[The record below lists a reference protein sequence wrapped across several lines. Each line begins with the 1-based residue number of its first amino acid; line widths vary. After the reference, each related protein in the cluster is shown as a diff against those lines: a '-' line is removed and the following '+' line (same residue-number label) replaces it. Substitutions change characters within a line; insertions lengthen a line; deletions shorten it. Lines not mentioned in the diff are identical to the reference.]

1 MINSKDVLGTAKI
14 KKKNLTHQ
22 QHRDARQQKD
32 ITARLAITA
41 IIMICFSVS
50 FSSFSLIGPSVSGSS
65 VTKGLSIYYVIR
77 YMGGGVFPIYYNIT

>member
-1 MINSKDVLGTAKI
+1 MIKSKDVLGTTKI

-50 FSSFSLIGPSVSGSS
+50 FSSLGPSVSGSS
-65 VTKGLSIYYVIR
+65 VSIIE
-77 YMGGGVFPIYYNIT
+77 ISLH